1 MTHLVLSTP
10 VALHDIRDVNMFV
23 RNALDKAPVR
33 LEAEEFE
40 ELVAEGLVIL
50 YELAGKY
57 EPHRPGYARAGSFAG
72 YAAIYLPK
80 RMTDAWHRSHPEH
93 RYITLPDGKR
103 AWQYLK
109 QTVSLDEQRIKFA
122 NVSGRENCDEVHEGR
137 FVQRSQ
143 WVPVPEAGP
152 LAA

>member
-1 MTHLVLSTP
+1 VLSTP

-23 RNALDKAPVR
+23 RNALDKAPVT
-33 LEAEEFE
+33 LDPQEFE
-40 ELVAEGLVIL
+40 ELAAEGLVIL
-50 YELAGKY
+50 YWLARKY
-57 EPHRPGYARAGSFAG
+57 EPHREGYEKAGSFAG

-109 QTVSLDEQRIKFA
+109 STVSLDEQRVKFA
-122 NVSGRENCDEVHEGR
+122 NVSGRQDCDEVHEGR

-143 WVPVPEAGP
+143 WVPVPEAEP